1 MEHLKVLSKR
11 CTFILHLGPGGLCF
25 FQLYMELLEL
35 GLGTSELGH
44 RLIVVHLLDL
54 VVLELLIVKL
64 FLTL

>member
-1 MEHLKVLSKR
+1 MKHLKILTKR

-25 FQLYMELLEL
+25 FQLYMKLLEL
-35 GLGTSELGH
+35 GLGASELGH

-54 VVLELLIVKL
+54 VVLELLLVEL